1 MSDDKDSELQNK
13 DHETLLEFPCE
24 FQVKA
29 MGVATDSFEQLILDI
44 VRNHIE
50 DLPHTAAKSRQS
62 SNGKYLSVSISI
74 TATSKIQLDN
84 IYIELSAHEHVLMA
98 L

>member
-1 MSDDKDSELQNK
+1 MSDDKKPETPSLDQ
-13 DHETLLEFPCE
+13 DTLLEFPCD

-29 MGVATDSFEQLILDI
+29 MGLTTDSFEQLVLEI
-44 VRNHIE
+44 VRNHVE
-50 DLPHTAAKSRQS
+50 ELTEAAAKSRES

-84 IYIELSAHEHVLMA
+84 IYIELSAHELVLMA